1 MVLRIRDALERLLAD
16 GTAYTEL
23 GVDRIVAEAGIP
35 RSTFYVYFSDR
46 SEMLRA
52 IFHESWASLGA
63 ATRPWW
69 ELEGPVAR
77 ADVHRVLDGLV
88 RSYRPHTP
96 LMSAV
101 HDAAAYDPAVRE
113 LVEGLI
119 ADSVE
124 QATGHLLRGQ
134 REGFVN
140 PALPPRQAAAWIVHM
155 WERSMHRFVRDV
167 PDAELEAAIDA
178 VVELVWQALYAP
190 AAAPRA

>member
-1 MVLRIRDALERLLAD
+1 MTSGRAALGRGAGSPGTRADRRAEMVLRIRDALERLLAD

-88 RSYRPHTP
+88 RSYRPP
-96 LMSAV
+96 RAERRARRRRGV
-101 HDAAAYDPAVRE
+101 VGRRAPDRARRRAAGRVTGRLEE
-113 LVEGLI
+113 L
-119 ADSVE
+119 
-124 QATGHLLRGQ
+124 
-134 REGFVN
+134 REG
-140 PALPPRQAAAWIVHM
+140 PQRAAHATAGAGTGAG
-155 WERSMHRFVRDV
+155 RSGSTGSS
-167 PDAELEAAIDA
+167 AACSSRSWSRIA
-178 VVELVWQALYAP
+178 RRV
-190 AAAPRA
+190 